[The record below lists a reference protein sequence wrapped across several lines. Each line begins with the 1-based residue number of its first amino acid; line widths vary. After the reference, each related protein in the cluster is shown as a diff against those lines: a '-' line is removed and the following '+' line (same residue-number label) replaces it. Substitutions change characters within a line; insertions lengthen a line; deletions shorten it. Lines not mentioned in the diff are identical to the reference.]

1 MLDTFGQ
8 DNPISFR
15 EEVANVQWTKL
26 DKKNRFDISNV
37 ELLIYFQMITA
48 KREDMIILTIS
59 FQVPVPR
66 PELGYCFLTTSSVIV
81 SPQN

>member
-59 FQVPVPR
+59 FQVPVP
-66 PELGYCFLTTSSVIV
+66 
-81 SPQN
+81 

>member
-8 DNPISFR
+8 DNPISLR
-15 EEVANVQWTKL
+15 EEVAYVQWTKI
-26 DKKNRFDISNV
+26 DKKKRFDISNV

-59 FQVPVPR
+59 FQVPVP
-66 PELGYCFLTTSSVIV
+66 
-81 SPQN
+81 

>member
-8 DNPISFR
+8 DNPISFK
-15 EEVANVQWTKL
+15 EVAYVQWTKI

-59 FQVPVPR
+59 FQVPVP
-66 PELGYCFLTTSSVIV
+66 
-81 SPQN
+81 

>member
-8 DNPISFR
+8 DNPISIR
-15 EEVANVQWTKL
+15 EEVAYVQWTKL
-26 DKKNRFDISNV
+26 DKKNGFDISNV

-59 FQVPVPR
+59 FQVPVP
-66 PELGYCFLTTSSVIV
+66 
-81 SPQN
+81 